1 MKVPYLSA
9 SRLRLAQQCMF
20 SYGKKYDPDTADDR
34 TIRWKNEHR
43 DNMQAAKLGNNIHNA
58 LEEWRRPNPKT
69 GKVRRPLLKKL
80 LDLYDIESGKNEV
93 DFNMYEDGK
102 EMIKRWFEKRGAR
115 KVKVLAVEQAI
126 GAFNAPYKLSNGTPI
141 FGFIDL
147 VLEHPD
153 GSIELLDYKSQR
165 KPIKQE
171 EADSDVQAGV
181 YLSVARELWPDRPI
195 RFTFDLLRYGTVTTI
210 WSDDKIDSFKTWLKG
225 QYEWIQSV
233 TEPVATIG
241 DGCKW
246 CPFIDICPTAQDL
259 ILNGSWDLV
268 VGDDPTS
275 LSQDEMLTT
284 LASVKA
290 AQSILAKKRAQ
301 MQDAIK
307 NEWFNSN
314 AGGESIETDNWKVS
328 FDDRIRTEYIP
339 SEVQRIIGTTAYG
352 QVSTISKAAVERILP
367 ILSDNVVDEV
377 KSSAITKPYR
387 TLNVRRKHNDKL

>member
-9 SRLRLAQQCMF
+9 SRLKLAQDCMF
-20 SYGKKYDPDTADDR
+20 SYGKKYDPDNADDR

-58 LEEWRRPNPKT
+58 LEEWRRPNPET

-80 LDLYDIESGKNEV
+80 LELYDEESSKNEV
-93 DFNMYEDGK
+93 NFDMYEDGK
-102 EMIKRWFEKRGAR
+102 QMIKRWFVERGGR

-126 GAFNAPYKLSNGTPI
+126 GSHKAPHKLSNGTPI

-153 GSIELLDYKSQR
+153 GTIELLDYKSQR

-171 EADSDVQAGV
+171 EADSNIQAGI
-181 YLSVARELWPDRPI
+181 YIAAAKEIWPNRDI
-195 RFTFDLLRYGTVTTI
+195 IFTFDLLRYGTVTTI
-210 WSDDKIDSFKTWLKG
+210 WSDERIESFKAWLKG

-233 TEPVATIG
+233 TDPVPTIG

-246 CPFIDICPTAQDL
+246 CPFVDICPTAQDL
-259 ILNGSWDLV
+259 IMNGSWDLV
-268 VGDDPTS
+268 VPDDPTS
-275 LSQDEMLTT
+275 LDQNEMLTT

-290 AQSILAKKRAQ
+290 AQSILTKKRKQ
-301 MQDAIK
+301 IEETIK
-307 NEWFNSN
+307 QEWFDMQS
-314 AGGESIETDNWKVS
+314 GGEPVQTADWKVTY
-328 FDDRIRTEYIP
+328 DDRTRTEYIP
-339 SEVQRIIGTTAYG
+339 SEVQRIIGATAYG
-352 QVSTISKAAVERILP
+352 QVSTLSKTAVERILP
-367 ILSDNVVDEV
+367 ILPDKVAEEV

-387 TLNVRRKHNDKL
+387 TLNVRRKPNDEL